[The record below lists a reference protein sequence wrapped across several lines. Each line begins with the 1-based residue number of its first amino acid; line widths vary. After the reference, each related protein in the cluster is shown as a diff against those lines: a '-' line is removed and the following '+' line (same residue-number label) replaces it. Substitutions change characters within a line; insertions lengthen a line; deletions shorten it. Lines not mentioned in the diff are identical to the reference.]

1 MNVTID
7 GDRTLPSGYPHAHA
21 SEQARR
27 IAEAGLILRVQVESG
42 VGGAAWGEWREGSG
56 VGGVAWG
63 EWGIRGL
70 SGSCAQGAVEELG
83 VA

>member
-27 IAEAGLILRVQVESG
+27 IAEASLILRVQV
-42 VGGAAWGEWREGSG
+42 GSG